1 MMHIGSWPRRSA
13 ALPGVFS
20 IALLL
25 SWGAAAF
32 APVSIIPAPQEM
44 KLTGG
49 EAVFDGTIKY
59 ETVASIPEEGYEL
72 SITKGGGVTVR
83 SSTEKGRYYAGR
95 TLLHIAL
102 RPENGKRYYPC
113 LEIKDA
119 PKFAWRGVQLDDVR
133 HHFGKETV
141 KRLLEQMSWY
151 KYNVFHWHLT
161 EDQCWS
167 LVIPGYPELEKW
179 SMTRSAMPAH
189 GARRDERKA
198 PGQYGPCRYTAED
211 LKEIVAFAAARHI
224 TVVPEIEVP
233 GHVYALLCA
242 YPEFACQP
250 KRILDAGRKPP
261 VFCAGVYPDVL
272 CVGNPEAIRFFEKVF
287 DYVCDIF
294 PSKVIHIG
302 GDECP
307 HVRWET
313 CPKCQALMK
322 REGIPHARELQA
334 WVTRHFTDYLAKKGR
349 RVIGW
354 DEIFKGGDVPK
365 STIGMYWRA
374 GSPDGL
380 KAVNAGYDIVA
391 CPTSHCYFDYGQ
403 GLPEDPFQYIG
414 GNLPFARVYTFDPF
428 KGVAPEH
435 RKHVLGGECEN
446 WSSHTWNR
454 FDLEWKLWPR
464 GFALA
469 EALWTAPAKRDFAEF
484 SVRAAEHRRR
494 LIRSK
499 VNCAPLK

>member
-1 MMHIGSWPRRSA
+1 MKKLFFLSVLASA
-13 ALPGVFS
+13 ALG
-20 IALLL
+20 LH
-25 SWGAAAF
+25 AF
-32 APVSIIPAPQEM
+32 APISIIPAPREM

-49 EAVFDGTIKY
+49 ESVFNGKINC

-72 SITKGGGVTVR
+72 SITKEKGVTVR
-83 SSTEKGRYYAGR
+83 ASTEKGRFYAR
-95 TLLHIAL
+95 TTLLHIAC
-102 RPENGKRYYPC
+102 RYEKADGKKYYPC

-119 PKFAWRGVQLDDVR
+119 PKYKWRGVQLDDAR

-161 EDQCWS
+161 EDQCWT
-167 LVIPGYPELEKW
+167 LDIPGYPELNKW
-179 SMTRSAMPAH
+179 SMTRDRMPAH
-189 GARRDERKA
+189 GARRDETVA
-198 PGQYGPCRYTAED
+198 DGQYGPCRYTAAD
-211 LKEIVAFAAARHI
+211 LKEIVAFAAKRHI

-233 GHVYALLCA
+233 GHTMAALCA
-242 YPEFACQP
+242 YPQFACNP
-250 KRILDAGRKPP
+250 DEILNKWHRKPP
-261 VFCAGVYPDVL
+261 IWCAGVYKDVL
-272 CVGNPEAIRFFEKVF
+272 CVGNPEAIQFFEKVF

-307 HVRWET
+307 SVSWKT

-322 REGIPHARELQA
+322 REGIPSEKELQA
-334 WVTRHFTDYLAKKGR
+334 WVTRHFTEYLAKKGR

-354 DEIFKGGDVPK
+354 DEIFKGGEVPK
-365 STIGMYWRA
+365 TTIGMYWRA
-374 GSPDGL
+374 GSPEGL
-380 KAVNAGYDIVA
+380 KAVNKGYDIVA
-391 CPTSHCYFDYGQ
+391 CPTSHCYFDYKQ

-414 GNLPFARVYTFDPF
+414 GNLPITRVYQFDPL

-435 RKHVLGGECEN
+435 QCHVLGGECEN

-464 GFALA
+464 GMALA
-469 EALWTAPAKRDFAEF
+469 EALWTAPEKRDFAEF
-484 SVRAAEHRRR
+484 SARAEEHRRR
-494 LIRSK
+494 LIK
-499 VNCAPLK
+499 VKINCAPLK